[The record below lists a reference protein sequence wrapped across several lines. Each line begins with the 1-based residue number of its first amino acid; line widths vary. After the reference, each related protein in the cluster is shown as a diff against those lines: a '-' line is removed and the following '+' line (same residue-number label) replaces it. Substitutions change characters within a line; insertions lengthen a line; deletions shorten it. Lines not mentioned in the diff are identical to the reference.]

1 MLRHPIKPGS
11 GGTPNLE
18 AAALASPLAGGKLN
32 AERKVWLLRYF
43 PIFVDLDGHDVLIV
57 GGGEKALQKLRLL
70 AKSTAR
76 IRLVAPQFDA
86 GIRELANA
94 PAVTLIERSF
104 APSDLHGAVLIFAA
118 ADDVAVNSQVALE
131 AKAQG
136 IPHNVVD
143 GPAESTF
150 IMPAIVDR
158 DPVVVAIGTEGSAP
172 VLAREIKAKIEAWLP
187 ANFGR
192 VAEGAMTLRR
202 RVHEALSDPVA
213 RRRVWEALLHGA
225 WRASVLHGETAAAEC
240 ELERQLA
247 AARSGAER
255 TGSVALI
262 GCGPGDPDLL
272 TLKAQQ
278 RLQEADVLVVDRL
291 VNPAI
296 LEYARRDA
304 QRIDAGKE
312 PEGPSAA
319 QDEINRILV
328 REALKG
334 QRVARLKGGD
344 AFVFGRAAEEMAAV
358 RAAGIP
364 VEVIPGITAAHAC
377 AAGIGLP
384 LTLRQKVRQFA
395 VVTGASADG
404 AFDLDWAALAKP
416 GQAFA
421 IYMGVRSAAHFRDK
435 LIAAGAGPQTA
446 VVIVENGS
454 LASEQVIAT
463 ELGHLGRAIESME
476 VKGPAIIFVGLD
488 WAAAGLSPP
497 ERLERYEPAPAS
509 GAKEFERR
517 LAPQS

>member
-1 MLRHPIKPGS
+1 M
-11 GGTPNLE
+11 
-18 AAALASPLAGGKLN
+18 
-32 AERKVWLLRYF
+32 RYF
-43 PIFVDLDGHDVLIV
+43 PIFVDLDGGEVLIV

-70 AKSTAR
+70 AKSRAR
-76 IRLVAPQFDA
+76 IRMVAPEFDA
-86 GIRELANA
+86 GIKELARER
-94 PAVTLIERSF
+94 AVTLIGRTF
-104 APSDLHGAVLIFAA
+104 VPADLVGVLMAFAA
-118 ADDVAVNSQVALE
+118 ADAAAVNSQVALA
-131 AKAQG
+131 AKVQG

-158 DPVVVAIGTEGSAP
+158 DPVVVAIGTEGAAP

-192 VAEGAMTLRR
+192 VAEGAMVLRH
-202 RVHEALSDPVA
+202 RVQEALADPAA
-213 RRRVWEALLHGA
+213 RRRLWETLLHGV
-225 WRASVLHGETAAAEC
+225 WRSSVLRGEAPAAER
-240 ELERQLA
+240 EFERQLQ
-247 AARSGAER
+247 AARAETR
-255 TGSVALI
+255 PAGSVVLI

-304 QRIDAGKE
+304 IRIDVGKE
-312 PEGPSAA
+312 PEGPSVA
-319 QDEINRILV
+319 QDDINRILV

-344 AFVFGRAAEEMAAV
+344 AFVFGRAAEEMAGV
-358 RAAGIP
+358 RAAGIS
-364 VEVIPGITAAHAC
+364 VEVVPGITAAHAC

-404 AFDLDWAALAKP
+404 AFDLDWGALAKP

-421 IYMGVRSAAHFRDK
+421 IYMGVRSSGHFRDK
-435 LIAAGAGPQTA
+435 LLAAGAGPHTA

-454 LASEQVIAT
+454 LASERVIAT
-463 ELGHLGRAIESME
+463 ELGHLSRAIENLGI
-476 VKGPAIIFVGLD
+476 KGPAIIFVGLD
-488 WAAAGLSPP
+488 WAEAGLSPP
-497 ERLERYEPAPAS
+497 DRLELYEPALS
-509 GAKEFERR
+509 GEARHTERR
-517 LAPQS
+517 LAPQG

>member
-1 MLRHPIKPGS
+1 MR
-11 GGTPNLE
+11 NR
-18 AAALASPLAGGKLN
+18 ALPPLPSVVEGASLTRS
-32 AERKVWLLRYF
+32 ERSSLRYF
-43 PIFVDLDGHDVLIV
+43 PIFVDLDNREVLIV
-57 GGGEKALQKLRLL
+57 GGGEKALQKLRLI
-70 AKSTAR
+70 AKTTAR
-76 IRLVAPQFDA
+76 VRMVAPEFDA
-86 GIRELANA
+86 GILELERE
-94 PAVTLIERSF
+94 PAVTLVRRGF
-104 APSDLHGAVLIFAA
+104 APADLAGVAIAFAA
-118 ADDVAVNSQVALE
+118 AEDATTNSHVATA

-136 IPHNVVD
+136 VPHNVVD

-158 DPVVVAIGTEGSAP
+158 DPVVVAIGTEGTAP
-172 VLAREIKAKIEAWLP
+172 VLAREVKAKIEAWLP

-192 VAEGAMTLRR
+192 VADAAMALRR
-202 RVHEALSDPVA
+202 RVQDAIADPA
-213 RRRVWEALLHGA
+213 RRRRLWETLLHGV
-225 WRASVLHGETAAAEC
+225 WRSSVLRGQAPAAER
-240 ELERQLA
+240 EFERQLH
-247 AARSGAER
+247 AARIGTQFA
-255 TGSVALI
+255 GSVTLI

-304 QRIDAGKE
+304 VRIDVGKE

-319 QDEINRILV
+319 QDDINRILV

-364 VEVIPGITAAHAC
+364 VEVVPGITAAHAC

-404 AFDLDWAALAKP
+404 AFDLDWNALAKP

-421 IYMGVRSAAHFRDK
+421 IYMGVRSAGRFRDE
-435 LIAAGAGPQTA
+435 LLAAGADQQTA
-446 VVIVENGS
+446 VVIVENGT
-454 LASEQVIAT
+454 LASERVIAT
-463 ELGHLGRAIESME
+463 ELGHLAGAIEDLG

-488 WAAAGLSPP
+488 WVAAGLSPP
-497 ERLERYEPAPAS
+497 DKLERYQPKAAS
-509 GAKEFERR
+509 AARDFERR
-517 LAPQS
+517 LAPQG